1 MENHTY
7 ITPIFVLTNGSTS
20 TIINNTITNNQRGIC
35 CYSSNPIV
43 KNTVLWENDYCFT
56 VTSGTI
62 NLSNSIIQY
71 SDLPTYVQDL
81 GLNILNQDPLFIN
94 SNQAN
99 FQLQQESP
107 CINSGDS
114 NVQNLPENDLS
125 GNPRISGTKNSI
137 YL

>member
-1 MENHTY
+1 MWNC
-7 ITPIFVLTNGSTS
+7 LWNKSDA

-62 NLSNSIIQY
+62 NLSNSLIQY

-114 NVQNLPENDLS
+114 NVQNLPENDL
-125 GNPRISGTKNSI
+125 
-137 YL
+137 